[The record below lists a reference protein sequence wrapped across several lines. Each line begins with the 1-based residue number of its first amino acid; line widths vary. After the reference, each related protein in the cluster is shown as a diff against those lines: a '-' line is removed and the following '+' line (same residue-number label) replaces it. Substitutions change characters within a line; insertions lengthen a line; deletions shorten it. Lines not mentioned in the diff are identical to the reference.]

1 MENSNARNTKIKE
14 KDDSV
19 IYQIQGPKSF
29 LKVKMDW
36 ANIDKVHLSFVS
48 HTGRANG
55 CSPIAHVE
63 GALRINGGDGA
74 LYFCEAILSGV
85 MHKRRQKALND
96 AKAAGEKYPQ
106 AIFTYN
112 GGSDAKGDRPVMWRQ
127 IALAPGSKM
136 DYAIS
141 VTEAEGEKNNLGGY
155 QKKQGAKA
163 TFITVG
169 CTSQELVAMAS
180 AIKMHWAAYIAN
192 PAGYLE
198 IHGRKIPGV
207 TDNAPAAPKP
217 AATSAL
223 PAPQAP
229 AAPAASSVPDRVY
242 VVYDSIGSAMEVAI
256 TSAKALETLQRQI
269 TDMRK
274 NGNWVRRDNK
284 DYEAAKENILNGNR
298 GIFVVTLYRGDES
311 AYLYVANCKA
321 IK

>member
-1 MENSNARNTKIKE
+1 MENNNAHNTKIKE
-14 KDDSV
+14 KDNSV
-19 IYQIQGPKSF
+19 IYPIQGPKSF

-36 ANIDKVHLSFVS
+36 ANIDKIHLSFVS
-48 HTGRANG
+48 HTGQANG
-55 CSPIAHVE
+55 CTPIAHIE

-74 LYFCEAILSGV
+74 LYFCDAIQHGE
-85 MHKRRQKALND
+85 MGKRRMASLKKAQES
-96 AKAAGEKYPQ
+96 GERYPQ
-106 AIFTYN
+106 PIFTYN

-127 IALAPGSKM
+127 ISLAPGVKT
-136 DYAIS
+136 DYVIS
-141 VTEAEGEKNNLGGY
+141 ATEAEGVKNDKGGY
-155 QKKQGAKA
+155 QKKEGAKS

-169 CTSQELVAMAS
+169 CTSQELRALAC
-180 AIKMHWAAYIAN
+180 AIKIHWAAYIAN

-207 TDNAPAAPKP
+207 IDNATATPKP

-223 PAPQAP
+223 PTPQAP
-229 AAPAASSVPDRVY
+229 AVPAVSNVPDRVY

-269 TDMRK
+269 TEMRK
-274 NGNWVRRDNK
+274 SGNWVRRDNK
-284 DYEAAKENILNGNR
+284 DYEAAKENILNGSR

>member
-1 MENSNARNTKIKE
+1 
-14 KDDSV
+14 
-19 IYQIQGPKSF
+19 
-29 LKVKMDW
+29 
-36 ANIDKVHLSFVS
+36 
-48 HTGRANG
+48 
-55 CSPIAHVE
+55 
-63 GALRINGGDGA
+63 
-74 LYFCEAILSGV
+74 
-85 MHKRRQKALND
+85 
-96 AKAAGEKYPQ
+96 
-106 AIFTYN
+106 
-112 GGSDAKGDRPVMWRQ
+112 
-127 IALAPGSKM
+127 
-136 DYAIS
+136 
-141 VTEAEGEKNNLGGY
+141 
-155 QKKQGAKA
+155 
-163 TFITVG
+163 
-169 CTSQELVAMAS
+169 MAS